1 MNYLTSLPDSILL
14 NISEFVPSIIE
25 IKPRLKEQYFM
36 PCVLHSNELLAKWK
50 SSCCPICCYTSTYSK
65 EALTELRQTFVKRC
79 SKSKKR
85 KYLEI

>member
-36 PCVLHSNELLAKWK
+36 PCVLHSNELLANG
-50 SSCCPICCYTSTYSK
+50 SLVVVLYVAI
-65 EALTELRQTFVKRC
+65 LLRTA
-79 SKSKKR
+79 R
-85 KYLEI
+85 KL